1 MKETVQTPYS
11 IFIPTWN
18 NLEMLKLCIKSI
30 EQNSAAKH
38 EILIHVNDSSD
49 GTLEWVTE
57 KGYKHTHSKENIGVC
72 WAMNSLRSLMTTD
85 YVVYINDDMYMCPG
99 WDTAIDEE
107 IRKQPNDFWYLAST
121 MIQPRP
127 HYTRKLSVQVGDYGT
142 SVTTFDEKRLLEEFT
157 KYKTI
162 DWQGAMLPP
171 TIVHRKV
178 WDLVGGYSIEYYPG
192 MASDPDF
199 NAKLWL
205 AGVRT
210 FKGIGNSLCYHF
222 MSVSVNRITQ
232 NRGYL
237 QFLRK
242 WGVTLRAFYKYFL
255 HADLP
260 WGEETETSESVIR
273 REKLRCKFKRFIT
286 SFKNFRGLDLWNNFG

>member
-1 MKETVQTPYS
+1 
-11 IFIPTWN
+11 
-18 NLEMLKLCIKSI
+18 
-30 EQNSAAKH
+30 
-38 EILIHVNDSSD
+38 
-49 GTLEWVTE
+49 
-57 KGYKHTHSKENIGVC
+57 
-72 WAMNSLRSLMTTD
+72 
-85 YVVYINDDMYMCPG
+85 
-99 WDTAIDEE
+99 
-107 IRKQPNDFWYLAST
+107 
-121 MIQPRP
+121 
-127 HYTRKLSVQVGDYGT
+127 
-142 SVTTFDEKRLLEEFT
+142 
-157 KYKTI
+157 
-162 DWQGAMLPP
+162 MLPP

-178 WDLVGGYSIEYYPG
+178 WNLVGGYSIEYYPG

-222 MSVSVNRITQ
+222 MSISVNRITQ

-260 WGEETETSESVIR
+260 WGEETETSESVIK